1 MTSKSTRLVQEK
13 NIYSN
18 NQKGQQVI
26 STWNSYYRSWGS
38 GGGGRGI
45 PNDWSVGRSPR
56 SMPKLTMK
64 LKTFIPMEER
74 LRVSG

>member
-26 STWNSYYRSWGS
+26 STWNSYYIGVAEAGAGS
-38 GGGGRGI
+38 VESLMTG
-45 PNDWSVGRSPR
+45 V
-56 SMPKLTMK
+56 
-64 LKTFIPMEER
+64 
-74 LRVSG
+74 